1 MGIEF
6 PDDWE
11 LVRAEL
17 EKVKSFFKAQS
28 RGNIFFQFGIVN
40 EITSFDNAR
49 ARERNIV
56 EKVRHM
62 RLNMRELMQEQT

>member
-11 LVRAEL
+11 EVRKTLGAL
-17 EKVKSFFKAQS
+17 KDHFSNS
-28 RGNIFFQFGIVN
+28 WGNISFQFGIVN

-49 ARERNIV
+49 AREQNIV
-56 EKVRHM
+56 
-62 RLNMRELMQEQT
+62 